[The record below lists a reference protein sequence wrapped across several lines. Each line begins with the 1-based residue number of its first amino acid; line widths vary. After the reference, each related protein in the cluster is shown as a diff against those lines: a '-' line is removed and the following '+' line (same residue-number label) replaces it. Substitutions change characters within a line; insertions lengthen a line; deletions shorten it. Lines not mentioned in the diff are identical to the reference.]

1 MESNTDT
8 PTPQESATADTIDS
22 TALYKV
28 MMEQAMFMRPQLTLE
43 QVDEVILRTLKDC
56 EDEEGAL
63 IYRED
68 CEIRL
73 EFHADD
79 VLGYGDDEYAFP
91 KKVSE

>member
-8 PTPQESATADTIDS
+8 PNPQESATADMMY
-22 TALYKV
+22 LYKL
-28 MMEQAMFMRPQLTLE
+28 MMEQAMFMRPQLTLQ
-43 QVDEVILRTLKDC
+43 QVDEVIMRTIKDLDAD
-56 EDEEGAL
+56 EDE
-63 IYRED
+63 D
-68 CEIRL
+68 VVIRL

>member
-8 PTPQESATADTIDS
+8 PTPQESATADMNDS
-22 TALYKV
+22 MALYKA

-56 EDEEGAL
+56 EDED
-63 IYRED
+63 ED
-68 CEIRL
+68 VVLRL

-91 KKVSE
+91 KKVIEC

>member
-8 PTPQESATADTIDS
+8 PTPQESATADMIDS
-22 TALYKV
+22 MALYKA

-43 QVDEVILRTLKDC
+43 QVDEVIMRTLKDC
-56 EDEEGAL
+56 EDED
-63 IYRED
+63 ED
-68 CEIRL
+68 VVLRL

>member
-8 PTPQESATADTIDS
+8 PTPQESATADMIDS
-22 TALYKV
+22 MAIYKA
-28 MMEQAMFMRPQLTLE
+28 MMDEAKFMRPQLTLQ
-43 QVDEVILRTLKDC
+43 QVDEVIMRTIKDLDADEN
-56 EDEEGAL
+56 EDVL
-63 IYRED
+63 
-68 CEIRL
+68 IRL

>member
-22 TALYKV
+22 MALYKA

-56 EDEEGAL
+56 EDED
-63 IYRED
+63 ED
-68 CEIRL
+68 EDVVLRL

>member
-8 PTPQESATADTIDS
+8 PTPQESATADMIDS
-22 TALYKV
+22 MALYKA
-28 MMEQAMFMRPQLTLE
+28 MMEQAKFMRPELTMV
-43 QVDEVILRTLKDC
+43 QVDEVIKRTLKDC
-56 EDEEGAL
+56 EDED
-63 IYRED
+63 ED
-68 CEIRL
+68 VVLRL

>member
-22 TALYKV
+22 MALYKA

-56 EDEEGAL
+56 EDED
-63 IYRED
+63 ED
-68 CEIRL
+68 VVLRL

>member
-8 PTPQESATADTIDS
+8 PTPQESATADMIDS
-22 TALYKV
+22 MALYKA

-56 EDEEGAL
+56 EDED
-63 IYRED
+63 ED
-68 CEIRL
+68 VVLRL